1 MGATRPA
8 EKCNAQAL
16 NKGSQTVLIILM
28 SVSLCFNFHGRV
40 APISTC
46 VFLQRVSGNLKLN
59 TAESEECRQIVQNL
73 IVHVTAERQC
83 YINALANLSVNPL
96 TCQSVC

>member
-8 EKCNAQAL
+8 EKCNAQTL

-59 TAESEECRQIVQNL
+59 MAESEDKLYKNL